1 MSSTLRRSRSEH
13 SQAQLFA
20 GLERLAAEAVAFMD
34 AMLNPGRIIGEVE
47 QMRKL
52 QQQAARVEAADPAL
66 AAQLRQRAA
75 RIGLR

>member
-1 MSSTLRRSRSEH
+1 MSSTLRQSSSEH

-20 GLERLAAEAVAFMD
+20 GLERLAAEVLAFVD
-34 AMLNPGRIIGEVE
+34 AMLNPRRIIAEVE
-47 QMRKL
+47 QMTAL

-66 AAQLRQRAA
+66 AAQLRERAA

>member
-1 MSSTLRRSRSEH
+1 MSSTLRRSSSEH
-13 SQAQLFA
+13 SQAQLLA
-20 GLERLAAEAVAFMD
+20 GLERLAAEAVALMD

-52 QQQAARVEAADPAL
+52 QKQAARVEATEPAR
-66 AAQLRQRAA
+66 AAQLRERAA